1 MAKLGITSIRL
12 TRVSIPLILVH
23 AGSMYVIQ
31 KTERTVVEMRLDSGV
46 AGLGET
52 WGTPDAYA
60 LAQRFA
66 RDLVGNDSLDRF
78 ALRDL
83 LLGKTTYDSRF
94 GRNGLAAFA
103 GLDLAA
109 WDAAA
114 RSLGM
119 SLAELI
125 GARKPDSTKRESID
139 VVCTLPAAILPR
151 AVSRKELTGHLDVL
165 ANTKQVVDFALE
177 QVRKYGFRSFKL
189 KSAAYSP
196 EWDWKLLNELRDALP
211 QARIRFDPN
220 ANYAP
225 AAAIELC
232 RRLDALGLEFFED
245 PTGEL
250 EGIARLK
257 AAVKTPVATNMWV
270 VRDEHLVPAIRRQAV
285 DVVLGDLFMWGGIDA
300 WRRMARTAHAF
311 GLKPALHSGY
321 ETGIATVANLH
332 LASAL
337 PEVEYP
343 NDSGLHFLSS
353 DVLAE
358 PQEVKDGS
366 MRLPSGPGLGV
377 TLDRGKLD
385 NLTLETAEIRG

>member
-1 MAKLGITSIRL
+1 M
-12 TRVSIPLILVH
+12 VH

-31 KTERTVVEMRLDSGV
+31 KTERTVVELAIENGV
-46 AGLGET
+46 TGLGET

-66 RDLVGNDSLDRF
+66 KDWLGKDALDRY
-78 ALRDL
+78 ALRE
-83 LLGKTTYDSRF
+83 LLGKTSYDNRF
-94 GRNGLAAFA
+94 GRNGLAAVA

-109 WDAAA
+109 WDATA
-114 RSLGM
+114 RSLKM

-125 GARKPDSTKRESID
+125 GARRRESVD
-139 VVCTLPAAILPR
+139 VVSTLPAAILPK
-151 AVSRKELTGHLDVL
+151 AVTRKELTDHLDVL
-165 ANTKQVVDFALE
+165 ANTKLVVEFALE
-177 QVRKYGFRSFKL
+177 QVRKSGFRSFKL

-196 EWDWKLLNELRDALP
+196 EWDWKLLNELREAMP
-211 QARIRFDPN
+211 KARIRFDPN
-220 ANYAP
+220 ANYG
-225 AAAIELC
+225 AATATELC

-270 VRDEHLVPAIRRQAV
+270 VNDEHLVPAIRRRAV

-300 WRRMARTAHAF
+300 WRRMARVSHAY
-311 GLKPALHSGY
+311 GLKPALHSVY
-321 ETGIATVANLH
+321 ETGIATIANLH

-353 DVLAE
+353 DVLVE
-358 PQEVKDGS
+358 PQVVKDGA
-366 MRLPSGPGLGV
+366 MQLPSGHGLGV
-377 TLDRGKLD
+377 TLDRAKLEKLAIESTD
-385 NLTLETAEIRG
+385 ICSA

>member
-1 MAKLGITSIRL
+1 MAKLGIASVRL
-12 TRVSIPLILVH
+12 TRVSIPLTMVH

-31 KTERTVVEMRLDSGV
+31 KTERTVVELTLENGV

-52 WGTPDAYA
+52 WGTPDVYA

-66 RDLVGNDSLDRF
+66 KDLLGKDALNRF
-78 ALRDL
+78 ALKD
-83 LLGKTTYDSRF
+83 LLGKSTYDNRF
-94 GRNGLAAFA
+94 GRNGLATLA

-109 WDAAA
+109 WDATA
-114 RSLGM
+114 RSLKM

-125 GARKPDSTKRESID
+125 GARGRESID
-139 VVCTLPAAILPR
+139 VVSTLPAAILQK
-151 AVSRKELTGHLDVL
+151 AGTRKELTDHLDVL
-165 ANTKQVVDFALE
+165 ANTKLVVEFALE
-177 QVRKYGFRSFKL
+177 QVRKSGFRSFKL

-196 EWDWKLLNELRDALP
+196 EWDWKLLNELREALP
-211 QARIRFDPN
+211 KARIRFDPN
-220 ANYAP
+220 ANYGVAT
-225 AAAIELC
+225 ATELC
-232 RRLDALGLEFFED
+232 RRLDPLGLEFFED

-270 VRDEHLVPAIRRQAV
+270 VKDEHLVPAIRRKAV

-300 WRRMARTAHAF
+300 WRRMARTAHAY
-311 GLKPALHSGY
+311 GLKPALHSVY

-332 LASAL
+332 IASAL

-353 DVLAE
+353 DVLAK
-358 PQEVKDGS
+358 PQVVKDGS
-366 MRLPSGPGLGV
+366 MRLPPGHGLGV
-377 TLDRGKLD
+377 TLDRAKLEKVI
-385 NLTLETAEIRG
+385 LETVEIRR

>member
-1 MAKLGITSIRL
+1 MAKLGIVSIRL
-12 TRVSIPLILVH
+12 TRVSIPLTMVH

-31 KTERTVVEMRLDSGV
+31 NTERTVIELMLENGV
-46 AGLGET
+46 TGLGET
-52 WGTPDAYA
+52 WGTPDVYA

-66 RDLVGNDSLDRF
+66 RDWLGRDVLDRV
-78 ALRDL
+78 ALRDV
-83 LLGKTTYDSRF
+83 LGKTNYDNRF
-94 GRNGLAAFA
+94 GRNGRATLA

-109 WDAAA
+109 WDATA
-114 RSLGM
+114 RSLKM

-125 GARKPDSTKRESID
+125 GARKRESIE
-139 VVCTLPAAILPR
+139 VVSTLPAAILEK
-151 AVSRKELTGHLDVL
+151 AVSRQELTAHLDVL
-165 ANTKQVVDFALE
+165 SNTRLVVDFALE
-177 QVRKYGFRSFKL
+177 QVRKSGFRSFKL

-196 EWDWKLLNELRDALP
+196 EWDWKLLNELREAMP
-211 QARIRFDPN
+211 KARIRFDPN
-220 ANYAP
+220 ANYGTAT
-225 AAAIELC
+225 ATELC
-232 RRLDALGLEFFED
+232 RRLDPLGLEFFED

-270 VRDEHLVPAIRRQAV
+270 VKDEQLVPAIRRKAV

-300 WRRMARTAHAF
+300 WRRMARVAHAY
-311 GLKPALHSGY
+311 GIKPALHSVY

-337 PEVEYP
+337 SEVEYP

-358 PQEVKDGS
+358 PQEVKDGA
-366 MRLPSGPGLGV
+366 MRLPAGAGLGV
-377 TLDRGKLD
+377 TLDRAKLEKVA
-385 NLTLETAEIRG
+385 LETADIRG

>member
-1 MAKLGITSIRL
+1 M
-12 TRVSIPLILVH
+12 VH
-23 AGSMYVIQ
+23 ASSMYVIQ
-31 KTERTVVEMRLDSGV
+31 KTERTVVELLLENGIT
-46 AGLGET
+46 GLGET
-52 WGTPDAYA
+52 WGTPDVYA
-60 LAQRFA
+60 LAQRFG
-66 RDLVGNDSLDRF
+66 RELIGNDALNRF
-78 ALRDL
+78 SFRKII
-83 LLGKTTYDSRF
+83 GKSSYDNRY
-94 GRNGLAAFA
+94 GRNGLATLA

-109 WDAAA
+109 WDATA
-114 RSLGM
+114 RSLKM

-125 GARKPDSTKRESID
+125 GGRKRESID
-139 VVCTLPAAILPR
+139 VVSTLPAAILPR
-151 AVSRKELTGHLDVL
+151 AVSRKELTDHLDVL
-165 ANTKQVVDFALE
+165 ANTQLVVQFALE
-177 QVRKYGFRSFKL
+177 QQRKSGFRSFKL

-196 EWDWKLLNELRDALP
+196 EWDWKLLNELREAMP
-211 QARIRFDPN
+211 KARIRFDPN
-220 ANYAP
+220 ANYG
-225 AAAIELC
+225 AATATELC
-232 RRLDALGLEFFED
+232 RRLDPLGLEFFED

-270 VRDEHLVPAIRRQAV
+270 VRDEHLVSAIRRQAV

-300 WRRMARTAHAF
+300 WRRMARVAHAY
-311 GLKPALHSGY
+311 GMKPALHSVY

-358 PQEVKDGS
+358 PQVVKDGA

-377 TLDRGKLD
+377 TIDRAKLEEV
-385 NLTLETAEIRG
+385 TLESAEIRA

>member
-1 MAKLGITSIRL
+1 M
-12 TRVSIPLILVH
+12 VH

-31 KTERTVVEMRLDSGV
+31 KTERTVIELALENGIT
-46 AGLGET
+46 GLGET
-52 WGTPDAYA
+52 WGTPDVYA

-66 RDLVGNDSLDRF
+66 RE
-78 ALRDL
+78 
-83 LLGKTTYDSRF
+83 LLGKDALNRFSFKEILGKSSYDNRF
-94 GRNGLAAFA
+94 GRNGLATLA

-109 WDAAA
+109 WDAVG

-125 GARKPDSTKRESID
+125 GGRRKESIE
-139 VVCTLPAAILPR
+139 VVCTLPAAMLGK
-151 AVSRKELTGHLDVL
+151 AVSRKELTDHLDVL
-165 ANTKQVVDFALE
+165 ANTKLVVEFALA
-177 QVRKYGFRSFKL
+177 QARKSGFRSFKL

-196 EWDWKLLNELRDALP
+196 AWDWKLLNELREALP

-220 ANYAP
+220 ANYGP
-225 AAAIELC
+225 ATAIDLC
-232 RRLDALGLEFFED
+232 RRLDSLGLEFFED

-270 VRDEHLVPAIRRQAV
+270 IKDEHLVPAIRRQAV
-285 DVVLGDLFMWGGIDA
+285 DVVLADIFMWGGIDA
-300 WRRMARTAHAF
+300 LRRMARVAHAYA
-311 GLKPALHSGY
+311 LKPALHSVY

-332 LASAL
+332 IASAL

-358 PQEVKDGS
+358 AQEVKDGA
-366 MRLPSGPGLGV
+366 MRLPPGPGLGV
-377 TLDRGKLD
+377 TLDQAKLAHVA
-385 NLTLETAEIRG
+385 LESNDIRG

>member
-1 MAKLGITSIRL
+1 M
-12 TRVSIPLILVH
+12 VH

-31 KTERTVVEMRLDSGV
+31 KTERTVVELALENGV
-46 AGLGET
+46 TGLGET
-52 WGTPDAYA
+52 WGTPDVYA

-66 RDLVGNDSLDRF
+66 RELIGNDALDRF
-78 ALRDL
+78 SFREII
-83 LLGKTTYDSRF
+83 GKSSYDNRF
-94 GRNGLAAFA
+94 GRNGLATLA

-114 RSLGM
+114 RSLKM

-125 GARKPDSTKRESID
+125 GKRRRESID
-139 VVCTLPAAILPR
+139 VVSTLPAAILPR
-151 AVSRKELTGHLDVL
+151 AVSRKELTGHLDAL
-165 ANTKQVVDFALE
+165 SNTKLVVEFALE
-177 QVRKYGFRSFKL
+177 QVRKSGFRSFKL

-196 EWDWKLLNELRDALP
+196 EWDWKLLNELREAMP
-211 QARIRFDPN
+211 GARIRFDPN
-220 ANYAP
+220 ANYG
-225 AAAIELC
+225 AATATELC
-232 RRLDALGLEFFED
+232 RRLDALDLEFFED

-270 VRDEHLVPAIRRQAV
+270 VRDEHLVPAIRRKAV

-300 WRRMARTAHAF
+300 WRRMARVAHAY
-311 GLKPALHSGY
+311 GMKPALHSVY

-343 NDSGLHFLSS
+343 NDSGLHFLSG

-358 PQEVKDGS
+358 PQEVKDGA
-366 MRLPSGPGLGV
+366 MRLPTGSGLGV
-377 TLDRGKLD
+377 TLDRGKLEKV
-385 NLTLETAEIRG
+385 TLESVAIRA

>member
-1 MAKLGITSIRL
+1 MTTLRVLAIRL
-12 TRVSIPLILVH
+12 TRVSIPLTMVH

-31 KTERTVVEMRLDSGV
+31 KTERTVVELTLENGIT
-46 AGLGET
+46 GLGET
-52 WGTPDAYA
+52 WGTPEVYA

-66 RDLVGNDSLDRF
+66 KDW
-78 ALRDL
+78 
-83 LLGKTTYDSRF
+83 LGKDALERIGLREATLGRSSYDNRF
-94 GRNGLAAFA
+94 GRNGLATLA

-114 RSLGM
+114 RSLKM

-125 GARKPDSTKRESID
+125 GGRTRESID
-139 VVCTLPAAILPR
+139 VVSTLPAAILPR
-151 AVSRKELTGHLDVL
+151 AVSRKELTGHLDLL
-165 ANTKQVVDFALE
+165 ANTRLVVQFALE
-177 QVRKYGFRSFKL
+177 QQRKSGFRSFKL

-196 EWDWKLLNELRDALP
+196 KWDWKLLNELREAMP
-211 QARIRFDPN
+211 AARIRFDPN
-220 ANYAP
+220 ANYG
-225 AAAIELC
+225 AAAATELC
-232 RRLDALGLEFFED
+232 RRLDNLGLEFFED

-270 VRDEHLVPAIRRQAV
+270 VRDEHLVPAIRRKAV

-300 WRRMARTAHAF
+300 WRRMARVAHAY
-311 GLKPALHSGY
+311 GLKPALHSVY

-343 NDSGLHFLSS
+343 NDAGLHFLSS
-353 DVLAE
+353 DVLTE
-358 PQEVKDGS
+358 PQEVQGGA

-377 TLDRGKLD
+377 TLDRNKLES
-385 NLTLETAEIRG
+385 TALETADIRH